1 MSGRNGDK
9 ARFHKDRKKKLARR
23 KRNWEHLG
31 SMTGQRRAAKASSGS
46 KPEGV
51 TA

>member
-9 ARFHKDRKKKLARR
+9 ARFHKDRKKKIARR
-23 KRNWEHLG
+23 KRNWEQPG
-31 SMTGQRRAAKASSGS
+31 SVTGQRPVAKASSGS